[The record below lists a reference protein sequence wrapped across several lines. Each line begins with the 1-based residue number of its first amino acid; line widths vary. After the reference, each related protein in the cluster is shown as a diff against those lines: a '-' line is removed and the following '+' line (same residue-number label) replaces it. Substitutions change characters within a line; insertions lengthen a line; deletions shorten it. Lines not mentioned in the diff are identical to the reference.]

1 MSDEINKLDLNY
13 GYHYENWQNQE
24 SREADIEYYT
34 HYLERH
40 NMARIP
46 KNSKILE
53 IGCATGNL
61 IVALQRLGYTNI
73 QGIDIDQQQHI
84 TCKERGLYVTRA
96 SALEFLKDGNKDFDI
111 VFMLD
116 VLEHMPK
123 PEQLETLKAIW
134 HAMKNDGIL
143 VLSAP
148 NALAPL
154 SHYFE
159 NIDWTHYCA
168 FSPTSLGFVLKNA
181 GFSDYTLRPTH
192 QEPYELRAK
201 KKLWIDLY
209 AHEFNI
215 KDPIMTPSIVA
226 VCFKN
231 KDAYNSYIENAPN
244 LMKFEKPQP
253 SLLSPVRRTL
263 KKILVKLT
271 KHE

>member
-1 MSDEINKLDLNY
+1 MSDEINKIELNY
-13 GYHYENWQNQE
+13 RFHYENWQTQE
-24 SREADIEYYT
+24 SQESDIEYYV

-40 NMARIP
+40 NMTYLP

-61 IVALQRLGYTNI
+61 ILALQRLGYTNI
-73 QGIDIDQQQHI
+73 QGIDVDRKQQI
-84 TCKERGLYVTRA
+84 TCKERGLNVTRA
-96 SALEFLKDGNKDFDI
+96 SALEFLKEDNKDFDV

-123 PEQLETLKAIW
+123 PEQLETLKEIW
-134 HAMKNDGIL
+134 HAMKDSGIL
-143 VLSAP
+143 MLSVP

-192 QEPYELRAK
+192 QEPCELRAR

-209 AHEFNI
+209 AAEFGI

-226 VCFKN
+226 ICFKN
-231 KDAYNSYIENAPN
+231 KDIYNSYIETAPD
-244 LMKFEKPQP
+244 LMQNQKQKIALFSYIKKTINKI
-253 SLLSPVRRTL
+253 VR
-263 KKILVKLT
+263 KNG
-271 KHE
+271 